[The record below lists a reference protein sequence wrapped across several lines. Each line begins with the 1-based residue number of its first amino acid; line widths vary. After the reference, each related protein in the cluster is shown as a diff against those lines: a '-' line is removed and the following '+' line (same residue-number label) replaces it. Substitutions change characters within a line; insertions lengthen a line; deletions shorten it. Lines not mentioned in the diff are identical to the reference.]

1 MEPLADLLDR
11 AVEVTADS
19 GRPDLMAR
27 LEAARRRL
35 RDPHV
40 RVLVVGEFKQGKS
53 QLVNALV
60 NAPVCPVDDDVA
72 TSVPTVVAHGDV
84 PSATLV
90 LAPPDLPDDGSG
102 AAATAS
108 ATRVPVP
115 LESLAE
121 HVSELGNPG
130 NARRLSHAEVTL
142 PRSLLADGLV
152 LVDTPGVG
160 GLGSTHAANTMAA
173 LPTADAVLL
182 VSDAAQEYSEPEL
195 EFLDHAMRL
204 CPTVACVL
212 TKTDLYPQWRQV
224 ADLDRGH
231 LEAAGARVR
240 LMPVSSALRLHA
252 ARTRDAD
259 LHGESGFPELVSYLR
274 EDVVGRAGTLARR
287 STTHDV
293 LAVTDHLAMS
303 ARAELSA
310 LEDPAGSA
318 AMIEELVAARET
330 TGELRRRSARWQQTL
345 GDGVTDLA
353 ADVEYDLRDR
363 LRKIT
368 REAEEAVDTADPGV
382 VWDEF
387 DGWLVQR
394 IASAVAANFVWAH
407 ERAQWLA
414 GQVAQHFDR
423 DGTVALPELLRG
435 DSDEVLELV
444 ARLERVE
451 VERVG
456 PTQKTLIALRGSYGG
471 ILMFGMVTAVTL
483 GMSII
488 NPFSV
493 GIGVIM
499 GGKAYR
505 DDHRARVKRRQAE
518 AKAAVRRHVDEVI
531 FQVSKDSK
539 DRLRTMQRVLRD
551 HFTTTADEL
560 YRSLDDSVRT
570 AREAAKAGE
579 ADRAERAA
587 HVRAT
592 VARIEGVRAAAA
604 RLVDAPATR
613 VGVPA

>member
-1 MEPLADLLDR
+1 MDPLADLLDR
-11 AVEVTADS
+11 ALAVTAAA
-19 GRPDLMAR
+19 GRPDLTAR
-27 LEAARRRL
+27 LDAAVRRL

-72 TSVPTVVAHGDV
+72 TSVPTVVAHGEV

-90 LAPPDLPDDGSG
+90 LAPPDAPEEAG
-102 AAATAS
+102 APTAPL
-108 ATRVPVP
+108 TRVDVP

-130 NARRLSHAEVTL
+130 NARRLAYAEVTL
-142 PRSLLADGLV
+142 PRQLLAGGLV

-182 VSDAAQEYSEPEL
+182 VSDAGQEYSEPEL
-195 EFLDHAMRL
+195 EFLDHAMKL
-204 CPTVACVL
+204 CPNVACVL
-212 TKTDLYPQWRQV
+212 TKTDLYPHWRHV
-224 ADLDRGH
+224 AELDRQH

-240 LMPVSSALRLHA
+240 LIPVSSTLRLHA
-252 ARTRDAD
+252 ARTKDPE
-259 LHGESGFPELVSYLR
+259 LHEESGFADLVRHLR
-274 EDVVGRAGTLARR
+274 DDVVGHAGTLARR
-287 STTHDV
+287 SVSHDV
-293 LAVTDHLAMS
+293 LAVTDHLLLS
-303 ARAELSA
+303 ARAELRA

-345 GDGVTDLA
+345 GDGVTDLS
-353 ADVEYDLRDR
+353 ADIDYDLRDR

-368 REAEEAVDTADPGV
+368 REAEEAIETADPGM

-387 DGWLVQR
+387 DDWLVQR

-414 GQVAQHFDR
+414 QQVAEHFDR
-423 DGTVALPELLRG
+423 DGEVALPELMRG
-435 DSDEVLELV
+435 DSDEALDLV
-444 ARLERVE
+444 AKLERVE

-456 PTQKTLIALRGSYGG
+456 PGQKALIALRGSYGG
-471 ILMFGMVTAVTL
+471 VLMFGMVTAIAL
-483 GMSII
+483 GMAII
-488 NPFSV
+488 NPISV

-505 DDHRARVKRRQAE
+505 DDQKARVRRRQTE
-518 AKAAVRRHVDEVI
+518 AKAAVRRHVDEVV
-531 FQVSKDSK
+531 FQVGKDSK
-539 DRLRTMQRVLRD
+539 DRLRQMQRVLRD
-551 HFTTTADEL
+551 HFTNTAEEL
-560 YRSLDDSVRT
+560 YRSLDDSVRS

-579 ADRAERAA
+579 SGRTERVAA
-587 HVRAT
+587 VRAT
-592 VARIEGVRAAAA
+592 VERIEAVRRSAQGLAEH
-604 RLVDAPATR
+604 RPVP
-613 VGVPA
+613 VGASA

>member
-11 AVEVTADS
+11 AADVTADA
-19 GRPDLMAR
+19 GRPDLLAR
-27 LEAARRRL
+27 LDAARRRL

-72 TSVPTVVAHGDV
+72 TSVPTVVAHGET

-90 LAPPDLPDDGSG
+90 LAPPDAPEDPGTP
-102 AAATAS
+102 TAP
-108 ATRVPVP
+108 ATRVEVP
-115 LESLAE
+115 LESLPE

-130 NARRLSHAEVTL
+130 NARRLAYAEVTL
-142 PRSLLADGLV
+142 PRRLLADGLV

-173 LPTADAVLL
+173 LPSADAVLL

-195 EFLDHAMRL
+195 EFLDQAMRL
-204 CPTVACVL
+204 CPNVACVL
-212 TKTDLYPQWRQV
+212 TKIDLYPHWRQV
-224 ADLDRGH
+224 AELDRGH
-231 LEAAGARVR
+231 LAAAGARVR
-240 LMPVSSALRLHA
+240 LMPVSSTLRLHA
-252 ARTRDAD
+252 ARTKDAE
-259 LHGESGFPELVSYLR
+259 LHEESGFGDLVRHLR
-274 EDVVGRAGTLARR
+274 DDVVGHAGTLARR

-293 LAVTDHLAMS
+293 LAVTDHLLMS
-303 ARAELSA
+303 ARAELGA
-310 LEDPAGSA
+310 LQDPAGST
-318 AMIEELVAARET
+318 AMIEDLVAAREA

-345 GDGVTDLA
+345 GDGVADLA
-353 ADVEYDLRDR
+353 ADIDYDLRDR

-368 REAEEAVDTADPGV
+368 REAEEAIDTADPGM
-382 VWDEF
+382 VWEDF
-387 DGWLVQR
+387 DDWLVQR

-414 GQVAQHFDR
+414 KQVGEHFDR
-423 DGTVALPELLRG
+423 QGDVALPELVHG
-435 DSDEVLELV
+435 DSQEALDLV

-456 PTQKTLIALRGSYGG
+456 PTQKALIALRGSYGG
-471 ILMFGMVTAVTL
+471 ILMFGMVTLVAF

-505 DDHRARVKRRQAE
+505 DDKKARVKRRQAE
-518 AKAAVRRHVDEVI
+518 AKAAVRRHVDEVV
-531 FQVSKDSK
+531 FQVGKDSK
-539 DRLRTMQRVLRD
+539 DRLRAMQRVLRD
-551 HFTTTADEL
+551 HFTTTAEEL

-570 AREAAKAGE
+570 AREAASAGE
-579 ADRAERAA
+579 ADRSGRVAAARAA
-587 HVRAT
+587 
-592 VARIEGVRAAAA
+592 VARIEDVRAAAL
-604 RLVDAPATR
+604 RLGEHRVEP